1 VSFHRSLSTHGRSL
15 IGSAVRW
22 IGSEDPFKPGRR
34 GSRRLRPIVW
44 ALEERLL
51 LSSGSLDLTWA
62 AGPPAIP
69 GQTALLHTLPTIF
82 DDPPDPAVPLPATAP
97 TGTTTPP
104 STTGVKHPLSDRP
117 ALSSLPGAPA
127 SLYLDFTGD
136 YTSSYGT
143 YSNIATP
150 AFDQD
155 GDPTTFSDSELAAIQ
170 KIWSYVAED
179 YAPFNLNVTTVAPA
193 SMAHGATEKAD
204 IGGNGSWTGGSYG
217 GYTYVNDFT
226 LSVVP
231 NIAFVFSQNLAGGNT
246 KYTAD
251 AITHESGHG
260 FGLVHQSSYSGATKT
275 AEYST
280 GPGDGTAPLMGNSY
294 AARRSLWWYG
304 PSDVSSTTYQDDMA
318 VIAGPTNKFG
328 YRPEPGDSTAATAT
342 PLALQTDTQVSGAGL
357 IIKTSDLDFYSF
369 TSGPGAVSF
378 TVSVPADISNLAP
391 KVELLDASGST
402 VIAAAGPSAT
412 DFSASLTAT
421 LPVAGSYRLLVTS
434 NGGYGNVGHYTI
446 SGTITTPS
454 NPPGGTGTGTGTQP
468 GPVALNPPANLTASA
483 SSPYR
488 IDLAWS
494 DVAGEIGFRVD
505 RTTDGVNWITVG
517 TTTTGIAAFADVT
530 VTPGTTYAYRV
541 VAVGAGG
548 NSAVSAAA
556 LATTPFVPA
565 PPAAVSNVNVVVR
578 APRQIVLGWQP
589 SPVNAQGYIIERST
603 NGRTW
608 TAIGKVSAGST
619 SFADGSVAPLK
630 TYFYRVRAFNPWGSS
645 AASRVT
651 RVTTPRAPS
660 PKVIRKKAR

>member
-15 IGSAVRW
+15 IGS
-22 IGSEDPFKPGRR
+22 EDPIKPGRR

-51 LSSGSLDLTWA
+51 LSSGSLDLTLA
-62 AGPPAIP
+62 TGPLAIP

-104 STTGVKHPLSDRP
+104 STTGVKHPLSAP
-117 ALSSLPGAPA
+117 ALSSLPVAPA
-127 SLYLDFTGD
+127 SLYLNFTGD

-143 YSNIATP
+143 YSNITTP

-155 GDPTTFSDSELAAIQ
+155 GDPGTFSDNELAAIQ
-170 KIWSYVAED
+170 KIWSFVAED

-193 SMAHGATEKAD
+193 SMAHGATEKVD

-246 KYTAD
+246 TYTAD

-294 AARRSLWWYG
+294 AARRSLWWHG
-304 PSDVSSTTYQDDMA
+304 PSGVSSTTYQDDMA
-318 VIAGPTNKFG
+318 VIAGPTNGFG
-328 YRPEPGDSTAATAT
+328 YRPEPGDGTAATAT
-342 PLALQTDTQVSGAGL
+342 PLALQTDTQVSGSGL

-369 TSGPGAVSF
+369 TSGPGGVSF

-421 LPVAGSYRLLVTS
+421 LPVAGSYRLLVAS

-454 NPPGGTGTGTGTQP
+454 NPPGGTGTGTGTQS
-468 GPVALNPPANLTASA
+468 GPVAPAA
-483 SSPYR
+483 
-488 IDLAWS
+488 
-494 DVAGEIGFRVD
+494 E
-505 RTTDGVNWITVG
+505 
-517 TTTTGIAAFADVT
+517 
-530 VTPGTTYAYRV
+530 
-541 VAVGAGG
+541 
-548 NSAVSAAA
+548 
-556 LATTPFVPA
+556 LATTPAIPSR
-565 PPAAVSNVNVVVR
+565 PAAVSNVNVVVR

-589 SPVNAQGYIIERST
+589 SSANAQGYIIERST

-608 TAIGKVSAGST
+608 MAIGKVSAGST
-619 SFADGSVAPLK
+619 AFADGSVAPVK
-630 TYFYRVRAFNPWGSS
+630 TYFYRVRAFNAWGSS

-651 RVTTPRAPS
+651 RVTTPRIP
-660 PKVIRKKAR
+660 PLQHIRKKAR